1 MRLTFRHGVLMMK
14 KIPLI
19 SVVFLAL
26 ALLAFYLMTKP
37 YNRGGAMI
45 VLLFA
50 FILFW
55 RRSLRSS

>member
-1 MRLTFRHGVLMMK
+1 MMK

-26 ALLAFYLMTKP
+26 ALLAFYLMEKP

>member
-1 MRLTFRHGVLMMK
+1 MAFK
-14 KIPLI
+14 KQIPLF
-19 SVVFLAL
+19 SLVFWAL
-26 ALLAFYLMTKP
+26 ALLAFYLAEQTH
-37 YNRGGAMI
+37 YRGGGRAMLI